1 MSSPHTHTPQRG
13 RGGGAWGLCIL
24 SFLAHSGLCYIY
36 LFAFN
41 PPLPPIIHPTLS
53 ILWHPAL
60 VWSHRSG
67 VWVRAPPA
75 TIPPPCLRACSR
87 LLTKIH
93 DPFIGFME
101 SKGGVGRIERG
112 EQKSK
117 DTKVLYLEGKTLSC
131 VIFVVIIIS
140 MWLCLFVFLTC
151 SASIWL
157 CLCWH
162 TALLLKVGNGLL
174 EKIRCTPQLRQGVL

>member
-1 MSSPHTHTPQRG
+1 MGEKRVELSWCHPPQRG
-13 RGGGAWGLCIL
+13 RGWGAWGLCIL

-101 SKGGVGRIERG
+101 SITERG

-117 DTKVLYLEGKTLSC
+117 DTTVLYLEGKTLSC
-131 VIFVVIIIS
+131 VILLLLSLACDFA
-140 MWLCLFVFLTC
+140 CLFSYV
-151 SASIWL
+151 
-157 CLCWH
+157 
-162 TALLLKVGNGLL
+162 
-174 EKIRCTPQLRQGVL
+174 

>member
-1 MSSPHTHTPQRG
+1 MSSPPHTHTLPLW
-13 RGGGAWGLCIL
+13 GAWGLCIL

-101 SKGGVGRIERG
+101 SKGGVGRTERG

-131 VIFVVIIIS
+131 VILLLLSLACDFA
-140 MWLCLFVFLTC
+140 CLFSYV
-151 SASIWL
+151 
-157 CLCWH
+157 
-162 TALLLKVGNGLL
+162 
-174 EKIRCTPQLRQGVL
+174 